1 MAAECGP
8 MRRFS
13 SVVLALAVVLSAC
26 GGGGGSSAAV
36 ECTQQYWNGVLG
48 LCLPEGWGVL
58 EQDKLAERGVPDQV
72 MVAFQAESVISGQ
85 TPTITV
91 TSERLSAPL
100 DSAAYSKAS
109 VRSVTT
115 LPGYKLID
123 SRSID
128 VEGQKVDMH
137 VFSAQPVASD
147 PERRFTQVSAVAANV
162 GYTVTALTP
171 VSISDSLEKQI
182 TLILSS
188 LRFSEPTEESEE

>member
-1 MAAECGP
+1 

-13 SVVLALAVVLSAC
+13 SVLLVCSLLLAAC
-26 GGGGGSSAAV
+26 GGGGSSSAV
-36 ECTQQYWNGVLG
+36 ECTQQYWNGVIG
-48 LCLPEGWGVL
+48 MCLPKGWGVL
-58 EQDKLAERGVPDQV
+58 EEEALADRGVPAQV
-72 MVAFQAESVISGQ
+72 MVAFQSDTVVSGQ

-91 TSERLSAPL
+91 TSERLTAPL
-100 DSAAYSKAS
+100 DTPAYSKAS

-123 SRSID
+123 SRQID
-128 VEGQKVDMH
+128 VEGQKADMH
-137 VFSAQPVASD
+137 VFSAQPVPSD

-188 LRFSEPTEESEE
+188 LRFSEPTAEETK

>member
-1 MAAECGP
+1 
-8 MRRFS
+8 MRRIS
-13 SVVLALAVVLSAC
+13 LALLLTGTLVLSAC
-26 GGGGGSSAAV
+26 GGGGSTSAV
-36 ECTQQYWNGVLG
+36 ECTQQYWNGVVG
-48 LCLPEGWGVL
+48 LCLPEGWAVL

-72 MVAFQAESVISGQ
+72 MVAFQSTTVISGQ

-91 TSERLSAPL
+91 TSERLTAPL

-128 VEGQKVDMH
+128 VEGQKVDLH
-137 VFSAQPVASD
+137 VFSAQPVAND
-147 PERRFTQVSAVAANV
+147 PERRFSQVSAVAANV

-171 VSISDSLEKQI
+171 VSISDTLEKQV

-188 LRFSEPTEESEE
+188 LRFSEPTDAVSSK